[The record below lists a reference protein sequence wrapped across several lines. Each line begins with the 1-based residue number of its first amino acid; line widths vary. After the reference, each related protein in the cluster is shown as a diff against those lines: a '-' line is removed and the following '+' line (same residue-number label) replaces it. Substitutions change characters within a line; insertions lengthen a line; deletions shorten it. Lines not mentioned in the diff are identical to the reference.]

1 MKIFGFLFLV
11 SLADD
16 EIRSRPVTS
25 FEDRD
30 IADVNKDLNL
40 VHGDIMTDQ
49 INEKSESYLL
59 VILVSYL

>member
-16 EIRSRPVTS
+16 EIRSRSVTS

-49 INEKSESYLL
+49 TNEKSESYLL
-59 VILVSYL
+59 LIGY

>member
-40 VHGDIMTDQ
+40 VHGDIMIDQ
-49 INEKSESYLL
+49 TNEKSESYQ
-59 VILVSYL
+59 

>member
-40 VHGDIMTDQ
+40 VHGDIMIDQ
-49 INEKSESYLL
+49 TNEKSESYQC
-59 VILVSYL
+59 VILVSHV

>member
-25 FEDRD
+25 FDDRD

-40 VHGDIMTDQ
+40 VHGDIMIDQ
-49 INEKSESYLL
+49 TNEKSESYQL
-59 VILVSYL
+59 VILVGHV